1 MEILTDAA
9 FTSVEITDR
18 LIFRDETF
26 IDSERNINAKT
37 VHCDFLSC
45 RNIHIEDAVVNDPET
60 FLNLGSSNNRSVV
73 IEPMLKKDDFNE
85 PLGDHAACVGGRY
98 NEALGADSV
107 TIGGQENQAS
117 GDSSIAMGRSAF
129 AKHDNTLVFNTV
141 GEQPVESTAAR
152 QCVFASDGGMLF
164 KLPKSHD
171 IQTHMVPE
179 GYACWCWD
187 PVAKQVIMKTKQD
200 NVFYKTFLEETKVNE
215 VGVSL
220 ETEGDTVRLNVNN
233 PDHS

>member
-9 FTSVEITDR
+9 FTNVEITDR

-37 VHCDFLSC
+37 VNCDFLSC
-45 RNIHIEDAVVNDPET
+45 RNIHIEDAVVNDPEN
-60 FLNLGSSNNRSVV
+60 FLNLTRNRTVP
-73 IEPMLKKDDFNE
+73 IAGPTAADFNE
-85 PLGDHAACVGGRY
+85 PLGDHAVCVGGRY
-98 NEALGADSV
+98 NEALGSDAV
-107 TIGGQENQAS
+107 TVGGQVNQAS
-117 GDSSIAMGRSAF
+117 GDASIAMGRSAF
-129 AKHDNTLVFNTV
+129 AKHDNSLVFNTSTN
-141 GEQPVESTAAR
+141 PLESTAAR
-152 QCVFASDGGMLF
+152 QCLFASEGGLLF

-171 IQTHMVPE
+171 MQTHMVPE

-187 PVAKQVIMKTKQD
+187 PVEKQVIMKTKQD
-200 NVFYKTFLEETKVNE
+200 GVFYRTFLEETNRHE

-220 ETEGDTVRLNVNN
+220 RTEGDTVVLNVIN

>member
-9 FTSVEITDR
+9 FTNVEITDR

-26 IDSERNINAKT
+26 IDSDRNINAKT
-37 VHCDFLSC
+37 VNCDFLSC
-45 RNIHIEDAVVNDPET
+45 RNIHIKDAVVNDPEN
-60 FLNLGSSNNRSVV
+60 FLNLTRNTVPTAKPV
-73 IEPMLKKDDFNE
+73 LEDFNE

-98 NEALGADSV
+98 NEALGQDSV
-107 TIGGQENQAS
+107 TVGGQENQAS

-129 AKHDNTLVFNTV
+129 ARHDHSLVFNTSAT
-141 GEQPVESTAAR
+141 PAESTAAR
-152 QCVFASDGGMLF
+152 QCLFASEGGFLF
-164 KLPKSHD
+164 ALPKSHD

-200 NVFYKTFLEETKVNE
+200 GVFYKTFLEETKE
-215 VGVSL
+215 HEIRVSL
-220 ETEGDTVRLNVNN
+220 NTEGDSVRMSVIN